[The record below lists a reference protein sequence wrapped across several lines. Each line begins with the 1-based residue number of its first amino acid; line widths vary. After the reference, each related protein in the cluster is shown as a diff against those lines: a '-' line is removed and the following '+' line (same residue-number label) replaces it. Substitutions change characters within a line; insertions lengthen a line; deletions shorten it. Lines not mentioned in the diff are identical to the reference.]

1 MFNKI
6 LANILKN
13 KELNAIK
20 SKLTRIIKTYGNV
33 KKHNKKTGAERK
45 DWVWYEKM
53 DNIFGI
59 RENIL
64 PSFIANR
71 NTDIE
76 EEESLNSESKLPK
89 KLKKNNVDS
98 ITFAII
104 IMSETRKRVWEKKI
118 KLEKEKLDKHHAI
131 ELNRLKVEKQ
141 KWEFEQERMKM
152 EFEIKMKEIKFKI
165 NQNNSNNLN

>member
-104 IMSETRKRVWEKKI
+104 IMSKTRKRV
-118 KLEKEKLDKHHAI
+118 
-131 ELNRLKVEKQ
+131 
-141 KWEFEQERMKM
+141 
-152 EFEIKMKEIKFKI
+152 
-165 NQNNSNNLN
+165 